1 MIIGMTILPKGR
13 SFNPHFIVSVLKK
26 KKKVCK
32 EFLHGLKLSELAKMR
47 SIKVKVGT
55 LIQV

>member
-13 SFNPHFIVSVLKK
+13 SFNPHFIVSVLK